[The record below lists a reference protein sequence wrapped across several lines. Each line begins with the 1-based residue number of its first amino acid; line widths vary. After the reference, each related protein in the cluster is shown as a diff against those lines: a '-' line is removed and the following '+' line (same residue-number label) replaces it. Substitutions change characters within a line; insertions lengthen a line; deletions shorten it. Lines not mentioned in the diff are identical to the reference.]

1 MNLTEVLLNDGKVIK
16 RQTDF
21 APDVLDLPQG
31 QFPIARKSP
40 ISLTVTN
47 KGKKVLEI
55 EGGTSLEVLMPCD
68 RCLKEVST
76 PVDISFDFEVD
87 MKLSDEARVKAL
99 DESDFL
105 HGSELDTDA
114 LIQSEALMALPAKVL
129 CREECKGLCPVCGQ
143 DLNIRDCGCDRS
155 VPDPRMAKI
164 RDLFH
169 SMN

>member
-1 MNLTEVLLNDGKVIK
+1 MNLMQVISTDGKVIE
-16 RQTDF
+16 RELAF
-21 APDVLDLPQG
+21 APEVLKLPQG
-31 QFPIARKSP
+31 QFPIARKTP
-40 ISLTVTN
+40 LSLRITN

-55 EGGTSLEVLMPCD
+55 EGSVSLELLMPCD
-68 RCLKEVST
+68 RCLKEVPT
-76 PVDISFDFEVD
+76 PVNISFDFEAD
-87 MKLSDEARVKAL
+87 MKLSDEARVEAL

-114 LIQSEALMALPAKVL
+114 LVCSEAIMALPAKVL
-129 CREECKGLCPVCGQ
+129 CREDCKGLCPVCGH
-143 DLNIRDCGCDRS
+143 DLNDGDCGCDRS